1 MIKLIL
7 GNCLEEMKNISE
19 KNTKLLWK
27 ELKEKI
33 MEQLKPTEIA
43 KCRAKDL
50 KTGEWIY
57 GYIMPPNDEEFLM
70 VCVDE
75 TGCTSSHNIIQ
86 DTICSFTGVCDANGT
101 PIYQHDKVSRISKR
115 GDVLYTTIEEVIFSK
130 RENAWMAGEFKR
142 LTPKSIANENIRI
155 KGNIFDN

>member
-1 MIKLIL
+1 
-7 GNCLEEMKNISE
+7 
-19 KNTKLLWK
+19 
-27 ELKEKI
+27 
-33 MEQLKPTEIA
+33 MEQLNATEIA

-50 KTGEWIY
+50 KTGKWIY
-57 GYIMPPNDEEFLM
+57 GYITPPNDEEFLM

-75 TGCTSSHNIIQ
+75 TGYTSSHNVIQ
-86 DTICSFTGVCDANGT
+86 DTICSFTGVCDINGT

-142 LTPKSIANENIRI
+142 LTPKSIINEGIKI